1 MSDST
6 NKTREDWYDECVA
19 LQQDGE
25 LAQAVSELK
34 RLVEAHPDYGL
45 ARLALAV
52 FAQQKG
58 DEELALESMQKA
70 CELEQDDP
78 FYFTAFSALAIKC
91 GSRELAEEALWKA
104 QEARMAAQMK
114 KMSEL
119 RKKELADREER
130 DAQRIA
136 SRKENGVDVDEDDEA
151 EDAETSN

>member
-6 NKTREDWYDECVA
+6 NKTKEDWYDECVA

-34 RLVEAHPDYGL
+34 RLIEAHPDYGL

-58 DEELALESMQKA
+58 DDELALESMQKA
-70 CELEQDDP
+70 CELEMDDP
-78 FYFTAFSALAIKC
+78 FYFTAFSSLALKC
-91 GSRELAEEALWKA
+91 GSRELAEDALMKA
-104 QEARMAAQMK
+104 HEARLAAQMK

-119 RKKELADREER
+119 RKKELADREAR

-136 SRKENGVDVDEDDEA
+136 SRKENGVDVDEED
-151 EDAETSN
+151 DAENAEASN